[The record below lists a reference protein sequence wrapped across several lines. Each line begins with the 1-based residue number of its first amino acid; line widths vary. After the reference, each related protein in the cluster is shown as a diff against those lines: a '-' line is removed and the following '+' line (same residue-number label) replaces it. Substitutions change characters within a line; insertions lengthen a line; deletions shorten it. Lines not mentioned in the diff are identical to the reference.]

1 MNGSLA
7 DATIFLR
14 LSGTQEPRILEV
26 EKTKNTTV
34 VTNILYTETEF
45 DITFNSYYDVRNS
58 SQRLVGDA
66 YSENAISFIGAGT
79 RDRTLLLSYSL
90 AFYRF
95 VPFMSSCDD
104 VVVIPRIYR

>member
-26 EKTKNTTV
+26 EKTENTTV

-79 RDRTLLLSYSL
+79 RDRTLLLSSSL
-90 AFYRF
+90 A
-95 VPFMSSCDD
+95 CDD